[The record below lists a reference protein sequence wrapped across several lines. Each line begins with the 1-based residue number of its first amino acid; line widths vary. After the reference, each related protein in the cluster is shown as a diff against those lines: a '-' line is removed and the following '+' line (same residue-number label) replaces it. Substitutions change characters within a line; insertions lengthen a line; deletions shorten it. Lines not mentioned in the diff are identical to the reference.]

1 MLGFKKLIIGIV
13 IGAIGGFWVGIN
25 MGKGQP
31 LLSNPFADKETRQ
44 LAKEKAADIVDE
56 TKDKAANIVNETK
69 EAVKKKLE
77 E

>member
-1 MLGFKKLIIGIV
+1 MAGIKKLIIGII
-13 IGAIGGFWVGIN
+13 IGAIGGFWIGIN

-31 LLSNPFADKETRQ
+31 LLANPFADKETR
-44 LAKEKAADIVDE
+44 LIAKEKAADIVSG
-56 TKDKAANIVNETK
+56 TKEKAADIVNETK